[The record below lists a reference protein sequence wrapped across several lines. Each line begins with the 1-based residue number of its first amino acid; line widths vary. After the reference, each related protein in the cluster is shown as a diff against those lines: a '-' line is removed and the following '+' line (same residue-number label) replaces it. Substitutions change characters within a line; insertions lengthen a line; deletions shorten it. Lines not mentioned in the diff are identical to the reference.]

1 MAQLTAYFL
10 EFQQMYFRKDSF
22 LLPYYLSKNLGIR
35 CHYYYG
41 HNVGNT
47 PLPSEY
53 RGVKFHDY
61 GHKHMNKVIM
71 LYDMFRCI
79 ILNAR
84 KTQCVF
90 FIHISWLV
98 MLIAFIYRCINSK
111 GKVVVMADLEVD
123 LAKKLA
129 SKDFVFSKG
138 ISGYIKRFLSKQF
151 FKNQIVTIENIG
163 ALYALQ
169 EMYTRH
175 GWTNLVH
182 VHPSLDDELFES
194 MGLKY
199 KKYEEKENIFL
210 HVGRIGN
217 HQKNTDML
225 LDALTKIDLKDWK
238 FYLIGPIT
246 NSFDTRMKSNYDI
259 RIQEL
264 FEQRPDLK
272 DRVIFTG
279 AISNPTTLF
288 EYYLRAKVF
297 VLSSR
302 HEGFANVLSEAAAL
316 GCFIVSTDV
325 GGASIVS
332 NNWKFGKAVK
342 QESPNDLAAILQSI
356 INKELSIDASKAI
369 KPNLLTWSYMINRIT
384 DIINKTS
391 DE

>member
-1 MAQLTAYFL
+1 MVQLTAYFL

-22 LLPYYLSKNLGIR
+22 LLPYYLSKSLGIP

-53 RGVKFHDY
+53 RGVKLHDY
-61 GHKHMNKVIM
+61 GHKNMNKAII
-71 LYDMFRCI
+71 LYDMFRCVI
-79 ILNAR
+79 FNAR

-98 MLIAFIYRCINSK
+98 MLISLIYKCINYK
-111 GKVVVMADLEVD
+111 GKVVVMADLEAD
-123 LAKKLA
+123 SAKRLA

-138 ISGYIKRFLSKQF
+138 ISGYIKKLLTEHF
-151 FKNQIVTIENIG
+151 FKHQIVTIENIG
-163 ALYALQ
+163 ALQALQ

-175 GWTNLVH
+175 NWNNLVH
-182 VHPSLDDELFES
+182 VHPSLDNELFES

-199 KKYEEKENIFL
+199 RRYEEKENIFL
-210 HVGRIGN
+210 YVGRIGN
-217 HQKNTDML
+217 HQKNTDMML
-225 LDALTKIDLKDWK
+225 EALTKIDLKDWK

-246 NSFDTRMKSNYDI
+246 NSFDTRKKSNYDK
-259 RIQEL
+259 RIQEF

-272 DRVIFTG
+272 NRVIFTG
-279 AISNPTTLF
+279 AISDPKALF

-332 NNWKFGKAVK
+332 NNWKFGKEVK
-342 QESPNDLAAILQSI
+342 QESPDDLANILQSI
-356 INKELSIDASKAI
+356 IDKELNIDASLAI
-369 KPNLLTWSYMINRIT
+369 KPDILTWTYMINRIT
-384 DIINKTS
+384 DII
-391 DE
+391 